1 LKLSLEC
8 SNSCYKE
15 GKEVL
20 TIERNIISIVS
31 KYTAEPFSLW
41 LAIQLK
47 ESVLPSVKMG
57 DLFFCGNKR
66 GGAVLND

>member
-1 LKLSLEC
+1 M
-8 SNSCYKE
+8 
-15 GKEVL
+15 L